1 MLANVEMYGDVA
13 TIIKSTQLQILKKL
27 DMSTKKSN
35 TKQPCTIDSVISR
48 FYIQDFRYDIFT
60 NGTSEF
66 KIKIIHEPSGISVDN
81 EDLNM
86 KSQYKTKQILI
97 LRLYSELLL
106 NGL

>member
-1 MLANVEMYGDVA
+1 
-13 TIIKSTQLQILKKL
+13 
-27 DMSTKKSN
+27 MSTENSN

-48 FYIQDFRYDIFT
+48 FYVQDFRYDTYT
-60 NGTSEF
+60 NGTAEF
-66 KIKIIHEPSGISVDN
+66 KIKITHEPSGLSVDN
-81 EDLNM
+81 EGMDI